1 VKLLLIDGHYYV
13 YRSFF
18 AIQNELRNAAGM
30 PTNAIYGFVKV
41 VRKMIKDVQP
51 DGVAV
56 LWDEGLPQR
65 RTQLQPEYKQN
76 RTEMPEPMRPQ
87 LDFIRKVVPMMGIAS
102 LGLPDTEADDLIASY
117 TVAARAQGHTVV
129 LATNDKDLF
138 TLVDEHVK
146 VYTTSKHDLATPKDT
161 HALLG
166 NDAVRK
172 KWGVEPAQIADIL
185 ALIGDSVDNIAGV
198 PGLGPKTATKLIT
211 EHGSLKE
218 LMSDLTAVKNDKLR
232 EKLEAARGQIEA
244 NCEMVRLDTHH
255 ELPVPLDQLGVKPR
269 YPELIAALEECGF
282 KGLLA
287 EVKADA
293 GSLGQAQG
301 ELAF

>member
-1 VKLLLIDGHYYV
+1 MKLLLIDGHYYV

-18 AIQNELRNAAGM
+18 AIQTDLRNAAGM

-65 RTQLQPEYKQN
+65 RTQLQPEYKAN
-76 RTEMPEPMRPQ
+76 RAEMPEPMRPQ

-102 LGLPDTEADDLIASY
+102 LGLPDTEADDLMASY
-117 TVAARAQGHTVV
+117 TVAARAQGYTVV

-138 TLVDEHVK
+138 TLVNEHVK
-146 VYTTSKHDLATPKDT
+146 VYTTNKADLATPKDT

-166 NDAVRK
+166 SDAVRK

-185 ALIGDSVDNIAGV
+185 ALIGDNVDNIPGV
-198 PGLGPKTATKLIT
+198 SGLGPKTATKLIG

-218 LMSDLTAVKNDKLR
+218 LLADLTAVKNDKLR
-232 EKLEAARGQIEA
+232 EKLSAARAQIEA
-244 NCEMVRLDTHH
+244 NAEMVRLDTHH

-269 YPELIAALEECGF
+269 YPDLIAALEECGF

-287 EVKADA
+287 EVKAEA
-293 GSLGQAQG
+293 GSAGQIQG
-301 ELAF
+301 ELF